1 MAEARRLAS
10 LAAATLFAASAMVGA
25 DPAPSGWAP
34 GAADSARRAP
44 AGTPPEAAAALL
56 YGVPDGLALASIV
69 GKPTLLGTVNY
80 LFKDG
85 DERRLAGYVD
95 VVAVYD
101 LPLEA
106 MAAALVD
113 FEAAPGYV
121 PHILAATVRRRGP
134 DGVEIY
140 YKSGFRV
147 LGIEISY
154 ESVFLTAVDRLDG
167 GAVGI
172 RSLMLD
178 SLDDRSFEHY
188 TSTYLA
194 PVVVDGRPMTFV
206 RYFNRPGLRKPGL
219 GLLQVLNLFVSPEAK
234 AQLEALE
241 GETRRR
247 LER

>member
-1 MAEARRLAS
+1 
-10 LAAATLFAASAMVGA
+10 
-25 DPAPSGWAP
+25 
-34 GAADSARRAP
+34 
-44 AGTPPEAAAALL
+44 
-56 YGVPDGLALASIV
+56 
-69 GKPTLLGTVNY
+69 
-80 LFKDG
+80 
-85 DERRLAGYVD
+85 
-95 VVAVYD
+95 
-101 LPLEA
+101 
-106 MAAALVD
+106 
-113 FEAAPGYV
+113 
-121 PHILAATVRRRGP
+121 
-134 DGVEIY
+134 Y
-140 YKSGFRV
+140 YKAGFRG

-154 ESVFLTAVDRLDG
+154 GSVFLTAVDRLDG

>member
-10 LAAATLFAASAMVGA
+10 LAAAMLFAASAMVGA

-44 AGTPPEAAAALL
+44 AGTPQEAAAALL

-147 LGIEISY
+147 LGI
-154 ESVFLTAVDRLDG
+154 
-167 GAVGI
+167 
-172 RSLMLD
+172 
-178 SLDDRSFEHY
+178 
-188 TSTYLA
+188 
-194 PVVVDGRPMTFV
+194 
-206 RYFNRPGLRKPGL
+206 
-219 GLLQVLNLFVSPEAK
+219 
-234 AQLEALE
+234 
-241 GETRRR
+241 
-247 LER
+247 